1 MKKFEFLRVLVIAFI
16 MMGWLSAQSPAD
28 VVITPRPAEATR
40 LALTDFVPRANA
52 TQETLSAVTVFNE
65 VVWSDLRFSAFFEL
79 PSKSFYPLQMPRL
92 PQDVSFEAWQ
102 TPSLDVDYLA
112 FGNVQVYETAVVVE
126 AYLFDV
132 KLAQQ
137 VIGKRYTISQSS
149 LIRRVAHQFADELL
163 FKLSAGATRGVAQTQ
178 IAYTARKGDR
188 TEVYVM
194 DYDGSNMRTV
204 TANGGLNK
212 FPDWS
217 PDNNQLAF
225 VTNLPGA
232 SVWQLWLQD
241 LAGGRAVLDAPS
253 GFVSSPSLAPD
264 GLRIAYSSR
273 LPSSVSADIFLSA
286 LDGTSQRNLTN
297 RVSSIDTSPTW
308 SPNGQQIAFI
318 SDRSGSPQL
327 WMMDADGTN
336 LRRLVAEGGH
346 CDSPSWSPDGRF
358 ILYSWQAPR
367 QWQHDIYL
375 VEVATGRLFQLTSAG
390 GSNES
395 PDWSP
400 DGRHIVFQSN
410 RRGSSQVFVMNVD
423 GKNLK
428 QLTSYGTNGS
438 PAWSAY
444 FSTQN

>member
-1 MKKFEFLRVLVIAFI
+1 MGFTLA
-16 MMGWLSAQSPAD
+16 GWLTAQPPAD

-52 TQETLSAVTVFNE
+52 TQETLSAITVFNE
-65 VVWSDLRFSAFFEL
+65 VAWNDLRFSAFFEL
-79 PSKSFYPLQMPRL
+79 PSKSFYPLQPLRL

-102 TPSLDVDYLA
+102 APSLDVDYLA

-149 LIRRVAHQFADELL
+149 LIRRVAHQFADELV
-163 FKLSAGATRGVAQTQ
+163 FNLSAGATRGVAQTQ
-178 IAYTARKGDR
+178 IAYTGTKGDR
-188 TEVYVM
+188 SEVYVM
-194 DYDGSNMRTV
+194 DYDGSNVRTV

-241 LAGGRAVLDAPS
+241 LAGGRAVLDVPS
-253 GFVSSPSLAPD
+253 GFVSSPALAPD

-273 LPSSVSADIFLSA
+273 RPSSVSSDIFLSA
-286 LDGTSQRNLTN
+286 LDGSGRRNLTN
-297 RVSSIDTSPTW
+297 RVNSIDTSPAW
-308 SPNGQQIAFI
+308 SPSGQQIAFI

-336 LRRLVAEGGH
+336 LQRLISEGGH

-358 ILYSWQAPR
+358 VLYSWQAPR
-367 QWQHDIYL
+367 QWRHDIYL
-375 VEVATGRLFQLTSAG
+375 VEAATGRLFQLTSAQG
-390 GSNES
+390 NNES

-410 RRGSSQVFVMNVD
+410 RGGLRQVFIMNID

-428 QLTSYGTNGS
+428 QLTGYGTNGS

-444 FSTQN
+444 FSTPN